1 MNGRAFLPI
10 TAPAVVLSAAAA
22 TAAPADLEV
31 GRPFPDL
38 VLPALQDG
46 RPLSIADFRGRKVIL
61 QVFASW

>member
-1 MNGRAFLPI
+1 MNGRALSLI
-10 TAPAVVLSAAAA
+10 TAPALVLAAAA
-22 TAAPADLEV
+22 TAAPPNLEV